1 LRLPA
6 ARETMRGRMPE
17 SFRTALDRLGDASGW
32 ERGESELVS
41 PETPTAFGFTE
52 AIVSWNASAPPGS
65 AVETGLRARVGS
77 GWSGWSGWYTL
88 GSWSEDAATRHSVGG
103 QADEDGRVDVDT
115 VVLARR
121 ATAYQVRLRL
131 HGAAAVRGVAVATS
145 TTPRRPAAHPPGE
158 PSLWG
163 TVLDVPAC
171 SQMVY
176 PDGGEVWCSP
186 TSVAMVLGFHG
197 ALPGACETRVR
208 HAVAGVFD
216 PVYDGHGNWP
226 FNTAYAARHGVDAAV
241 ARLESLAALEPWIA
255 AGLPVVI
262 SYAWREGELDGAP
275 VASTDGHLG
284 VLVGFDADGRPVV
297 NDPAAAADDEV
308 RRTYDRAQL
317 ESRWLERSGGAC
329 YLIVPRGT
337 EAPPPFGPG

>member
-1 LRLPA
+1 
-6 ARETMRGRMPE
+6 MRGRMTQP
-17 SFRTALDRLGDASGW
+17 FRTDLDRFADLSGW
-32 ERGESELVS
+32 ERSGSELVS
-41 PETPTAFGFTE
+41 PEVPAAFGFTE
-52 AIVSWNASAPPGS
+52 AVVSWNASAPAGS
-65 AVETGLRARVGS
+65 AVEPSLRARVGEH
-77 GWSGWSGWYTL
+77 WSGWYPL
-88 GSWSEDAATRHSVGG
+88 GIWSEDAAVRHSVAGSRDG
-103 QADEDGRVDVDT
+103 DGRVDVDT
-115 VVLARR
+115 VVLARP

-131 HGAAAVRGVAVATS
+131 RGDADVHGVAVATS
-145 TTPRRPAAHPPGE
+145 TAPPLPAAHPPGD

-171 SQMVY
+171 SQMIY

-197 ALPGACETRVR
+197 ALPGACEPRVR

-226 FNTAYAARHGVDAAV
+226 FNTAYAAGHGFHTAV

-255 AGLPVVI
+255 AGIPVVI
-262 SYAWREGELDGAP
+262 SYAWNEGELDGAP
-275 VASTDGHLG
+275 VSSTNGHLG
-284 VLVGFDADGRPVV
+284 VLVGFDGDGNPVV

-337 EAPPPFGPG
+337 EAPPPFGRG